1 MKMRHLAKSRLKN
14 DDDGVHADGC
24 SRRARPPGK
33 PISRRAMSR
42 GEREMDA
49 RESASERDDA
59 EMSDSDE
66 ETPGGD
72 DGLRGKDLYEILG
85 LTKEA
90 TASEIKKAYHKAAL
104 RLHPDKN
111 PSPDAAGKFQT
122 LQKVYGVLGDAEK
135 RKVYDETGRV
145 DDAEL
150 SGEKFNSLYEYYRG
164 IYRKV
169 TEEDIDDF
177 FRTYRGGDE
186 ESKDIVDAYVKF
198 EGDMSKVFMWV
209 MCSDEATDAHRFAD
223 VVDDAV
229 ARGDAPAFPE
239 FERWAKKTRE
249 RPAPKRP
256 LEPREKKKKTSK
268 KGAEG
273 EGDLAALILA
283 RRDDRAARAEDLF
296 ASLEAKYGGKKAGTT
311 KAKGGVEKKTK
322 KKTKK

>member
-1 MKMRHLAKSRLKN
+1 
-14 DDDGVHADGC
+14 
-24 SRRARPPGK
+24 
-33 PISRRAMSR
+33 MSR

-209 MCSDEATDAHRFAD
+209 MCSDEAMDAHRFAD

>member
-14 DDDGVHADGC
+14 DDDGFHADGC

-66 ETPGGD
+66 ETPAATTACAARICTRSWPDEGGD
-72 DGLRGKDLYEILG
+72 RLG
-85 LTKEA
+85 DQEGVPQGG
-90 TASEIKKAYHKAAL
+90 ASAAP
-104 RLHPDKN
+104 RQE

-150 SGEKFNSLYEYYRG
+150 SGEKFNSLYEYYRAHH
-164 IYRKV
+164 RKV

-209 MCSDEATDAHRFAD
+209 MCSDEATDASIRR

-229 ARGDAPAFPE
+229 QRRRPRVPE

-256 LEPREKKKKTSK
+256 LESREKKKNVEEGRGGRGRSR
-268 KGAEG
+268 GAHLGETRRWRG
-273 EGDLAALILA
+273 EGGGSSRRRGQYGA
-283 RRDDRAARAEDLF
+283 RRRARPRRRAGGEED
-296 ASLEAKYGGKKAGTT
+296 E
-311 KAKGGVEKKTK
+311 EKTK
-322 KKTKK
+322 K

>member
-1 MKMRHLAKSRLKN
+1 M
-14 DDDGVHADGC
+14 
-24 SRRARPPGK
+24 
-33 PISRRAMSR
+33 
-42 GEREMDA
+42 
-49 RESASERDDA
+49 
-59 EMSDSDE
+59 
-66 ETPGGD
+66 
-72 DGLRGKDLYEILG
+72 G

-177 FRTYRGGDE
+177 FRTFRGGE
-186 ESKDIVDAYVKF
+186 EEAKDIVDAYVKF

-209 MCSDEATDAHRFAD
+209 MCSEEAIDAHRFAD
-223 VVDDAV
+223 VVDAAV
-229 ARGDAPAFPE
+229 ARGDAP
-239 FERWAKKTRE
+239 RV
-249 RPAPKRP
+249 
-256 LEPREKKKKTSK
+256 PRVRKVGEEDARTT
-268 KGAEG
+268 GAEKS
-273 EGDLAALILA
+273 A
-283 RRDDRAARAEDLF
+283 RAARE
-296 ASLEAKYGGKKAGTT
+296 EKEK
-311 KAKGGVEKKTK
+311 VEEGRGRG
-322 KKTKK
+322 